1 MRLTVLGSSASS
13 VGPGQAC
20 AGHYL
25 EAGGA
30 KVLFDCG
37 NGVIA
42 NLARL
47 DEPTALDAVFITHN
61 HPDHYADI
69 YVLQSAL
76 GYAPDGPRAP
86 IPLYAPAG
94 LTDRMK
100 MLLSERGGRAFDDAF
115 AQVPLVAG
123 ETIVFGDLRITPF
136 EVVHTAPT
144 YALRAETR
152 GTSLLYT
159 ADTAPGEHVVL
170 AATGVDLLVAE
181 ATLPEEYAGAAP
193 HMTASQAGRLGRDA
207 NARALALVHVWPTN
221 DRDEMARV
229 ASEAFGGPVVV
240 AEEFDV
246 FDITP
251 VTDGRTD

>member
-1 MRLTVLGSSASS
+1 MRLTVLGSSAST

-20 AGHYL
+20 SGHYL

-37 NGVIA
+37 NGVIS
-42 NLARL
+42 NLARIL
-47 DEPTALDAVFITHN
+47 EPTELDAVFVTHN
-61 HPDHYADI
+61 HPDHYADV

-76 GYAPDGPRAP
+76 RYAPDGPRAP

-94 LTDRMK
+94 LPERMK

-115 AQVPLVAG
+115 VQVALVAG
-123 ETIVFGDLRITPF
+123 EPITIGELEVTPF

-144 YALRAETR
+144 FALRVETR

-159 ADTAPGEHVVL
+159 ADTAPGEHAVV
-170 AATGVDLLVAE
+170 AARGVDLLLAE
-181 ATLPEEYAGAAP
+181 ATLPEQYSGAAP
-193 HMTASQAGRLGRDA
+193 HMTASEAGRLARDA
-207 NARALALVHVWPTN
+207 GARALALVHVWPTN

-229 ASEAFGGPVVV
+229 AHEAYGGPVVV

-251 VTDGRTD
+251 VTGRTD